1 MNYQLLTNKTGIN
14 KVAQYFMG
22 IDAYLEYYTARADGI
37 ISEQNPQ

>member
-1 MNYQLLTNKTGIN
+1 MNYRLLTNKTEIN

-22 IDAYLEYYTARADGI
+22 IDAYLEHYTTLADGI

>member
-22 IDAYLEYYTARADGI
+22 IDTYLGHYTTLADGI